1 MLGSPMRPN
10 VSKRQLYE
18 AVFISKLTC
27 QLSSFFVQNFV
38 QTTSTLCK
46 ERRPLCTNNDDFA
59 RTTTTLYKQ
68 RRLCKDN
75 NHFVQTTTTLYKQR
89 RLCKDNDNFV
99 KSSCMTPWKALSAY
113 HLCVWP
119 HGISYGCSKCSSHSS
134 RRSCTICRTCSSCSS
149 CSVL

>member
-68 RRLCKDN
+68 RRLCTN
-75 NHFVQTTTTLYKQR
+75 NDDFARTMTTLSK
-89 RLCKDNDNFV
+89 V
-99 KSSCMTPWKALSAY
+99 
-113 HLCVWP
+113 HVWP
-119 HGISYGCSKCSSHSS
+119 HEKSWAPITCVYGPMEFPTAVVSVVAIVAVGAVLSVGLVAAVVAVVC
-134 RRSCTICRTCSSCSS
+134 CSSCSS
-149 CSVL
+149 CRRCSSV